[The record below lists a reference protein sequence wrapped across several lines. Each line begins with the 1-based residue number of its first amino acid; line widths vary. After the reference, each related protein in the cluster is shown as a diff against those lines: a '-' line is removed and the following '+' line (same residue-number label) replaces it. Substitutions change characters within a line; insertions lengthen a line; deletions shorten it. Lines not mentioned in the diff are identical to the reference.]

1 MLQKHSHYNDLSDKL
16 RSELESKALSFGK
29 KVRVKFNIAR
39 DNPDP
44 QKYNGDYV
52 YPNKYTLDPRTF
64 RIVDPYEDRKGVSKS
79 KEIGLVNKV
88 DREGIPETF
97 HKIVVEYREQ
107 GIKTFDVETNPDDLE
122 FVMYL
127 LMHPKLKD
135 GKFQDKDKTSVLEII
150 DEQKEAKFRKER
162 RDLRRKALNVVA
174 EMKVDAIIEFA
185 DAMGWDSTEDP
196 DLLKDKAET
205 LAETNPELLNDLISG
220 KSVEYQATI
229 KRALDRQ
236 IIGFDP
242 AEYKFIWTSN
252 QQPITILSPVGDKG
266 HVEKLSEWL
275 QAGGSKADEI
285 YKKIKGLVTKNS

>member
-1 MLQKHSHYNDLSDKL
+1 MLQKHGNYNDLSEKL
-16 RSELESKALSFGK
+16 REQLEKKAVSFGK
-29 KVRVKFNIAR
+29 KVRVKFNIAK

-79 KEIGLVNKV
+79 KEIGLVDKV
-88 DREGIPETF
+88 DREGRPETF
-97 HKIVVEYREQ
+97 HKIVVEYRDQ
-107 GIKTFDVETNPDDLE
+107 GVKTFDVEDPDGLE
-122 FVMYL
+122 FVVFL
-127 LMHPKLKD
+127 LMHPKLK
-135 GKFQDKDKTSVLEII
+135 GGQFQDKDKTSVFEII
-150 DEQKEAKFRKER
+150 DEQKEAKLRKER

-174 EMKVDAIIEFA
+174 EMKAEAIVEFA

-196 DLLKDKAET
+196 DLLKDKAES

-220 KSVEYQATI
+220 KSVEYQAAI

-242 AEYKFIWTSN
+242 AEYKFIWSSN
-252 QQPITILSPVGDKG
+252 QQTITVLSPVGEKG

-275 QAGGSKADEI
+275 QTGGTKADEV
-285 YKKIKGLVTKNS
+285 YKKIKGLVSKNS